1 MPHPALLSIITF
13 ETNMCQSWLYHI
25 KLISVSESV
34 TYLGKV
40 GRSISGL
47 KRCMYV
53 SGIYALSLMSL
64 FHLLDES
71 LYTLHHKPFS
81 LRFPSA
87 AQFVAKLA
95 LNDNAMT
102 PDFVYSSH
110 SWTMVCSKY
119 RMYVCVC
126 ACVDILQYNNKLYS
140 HIVITFVLFNKRK
153 LHLYIVDLLLFW
165 LFLLSSFLAKWL
177 HVHINLHLSIY
188 I

>member
-1 MPHPALLSIITF
+1 MPHPALLSIISF
-13 ETNMCQSWLYHI
+13 ETNMCQSWLYHL

-53 SGIYALSLMSL
+53 SDIYALSLMSL

-71 LYTLHHKPFS
+71 LYTLHHRPFS
-81 LRFPSA
+81 LRFPLA

-102 PDFVYSSH
+102 PDFVHSSH
-110 SWTMVCSKY
+110 S
-119 RMYVCVC
+119 
-126 ACVDILQYNNKLYS
+126 
-140 HIVITFVLFNKRK
+140 
-153 LHLYIVDLLLFW
+153 
-165 LFLLSSFLAKWL
+165 
-177 HVHINLHLSIY
+177 
-188 I
+188 